1 MLASIIDMSHATP
14 DMSQRLDGM
23 FKLRHEVFRERLNWD
38 VGSTYGRERDQFDE
52 LEPVYI
58 VCEQDGEV
66 LGSWRLLPTLGPY
79 MLKDVFPELLHGV
92 PAPQSADTWEISRFA
107 VSKRVAGNDSLGTI
121 RSVTQLLLDQLF
133 TFAAKRNLARIVA
146 VTDVRFE
153 RILRRS
159 GLQTERFGPPMQIGV
174 TQAVAGYADV
184 SALNLQ
190 RMHGGVQMDLGRD
203 VLQTARAIPD
213 QLKLAA

>member
-23 FKLRHEVFRERLNWD
+23 FRLRHEVFRERLNWD
-38 VGSTYGRERDQFDE
+38 VGSMHGRERDQFDD
-52 LEPVYI
+52 LEAVYI

-79 MLKDVFPELLHGV
+79 MLKDVFPELLHGEA
-92 PAPQSADTWEISRFA
+92 APQASDVWEISRFA

-121 RSVTQLLLDQLF
+121 RAVTQLLLDQLF
-133 TFAAKRNLARIVA
+133 TFAAKRNLSRIVA
-146 VTDVRFE
+146 VSDVRFE
-153 RILRRS
+153 RILKRS
-159 GLQTERFGPPMQIGV
+159 GLVTERFGPPMQIGV
-174 TQAVAGYADV
+174 TQAVAGWADV

-190 RMHGGVQMDLGRD
+190 RMHSVVQM
-203 VLQTARAIPD
+203 AISHNSVTTPSD
-213 QLKLAA
+213 HLKLAA